1 MILLSACSLVQ
12 PQQEPTTTVLPTQTA
27 AITTVEQPTPTA
39 SPSPTPIPS
48 TPTSTPSPTVVPATP
63 TPSYTPTPSAPVATV
78 NLLAHCRYGPGTAY
92 LHSADLHP
100 GDQGQVDG
108 RNASGTWLWIQ
119 PKDLDRHC
127 WVATSVVTVQGDMS
141 KLPEV
146 SSKLP
151 YSTLYGP
158 PKDVDAEREGDQVV
172 ISWSPIPFTEDDFR
186 GYMLELTT
194 CQNGRL
200 VTETVHTNETYYVTI
215 DGQGCNQASSGR
227 LWGVEKHGY
236 TAYVTIEWP

>member
-1 MILLSACSLVQ
+1 MRTAIFLLALMILLSACSLVQ
-12 PQQEPTTTVLPTQTA
+12 PQQEPTTVLPTQTA
-27 AITTVEQPTPTA
+27 TITTVEQSTSTA

-48 TPTSTPSPTVVPATP
+48 TPTSIPSPTAIPATP
-63 TPSYTPTPSAPVATV
+63 TPSNTPTPMAPVATV
-78 NLLAHCRYGPGTAY
+78 NLLAHCRYGPGTAF

-119 PKDLDRHC
+119 LKDLDRHC
-127 WVATSVVTVQGDMS
+127 WVAASVVTVQGDMS

-158 PKDVDAEREGDQVV
+158 PKDVDAERVRRPGGHLMEPN
-172 ISWSPIPFTEDDFR
+172 SFYR
-186 GYMLELTT
+186 
-194 CQNGRL
+194 GRL
-200 VTETVHTNETYYVTI
+200 PRLYVGAHDLPEREVGHRNRAHQRDLLRHHRWSRLQPGFVRTVM
-215 DGQGCNQASSGR
+215 GG
-227 LWGVEKHGY
+227 
-236 TAYVTIEWP
+236 